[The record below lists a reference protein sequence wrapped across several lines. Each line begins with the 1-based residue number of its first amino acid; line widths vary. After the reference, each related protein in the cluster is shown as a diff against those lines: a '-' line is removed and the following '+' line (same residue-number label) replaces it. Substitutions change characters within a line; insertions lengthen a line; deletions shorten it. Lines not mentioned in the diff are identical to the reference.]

1 MGNEG
6 ASTPDEQRVGEMA
19 QYTTD
24 GKVTHLSL
32 DEPVDR
38 KLTKIIGPRFAE
50 YRKRWNAAN
59 SFELET
65 DFPLFLHIELAQ
77 VCNLRCPMCT
87 QGIPELRKK
96 YITKERLG
104 WEAYT
109 KIILEGEEYGCPST
123 SPQGTEEPLLDPDLE
138 RYIRFAADHGYL
150 DIMMNTNATLLT
162 EERSRTMLD
171 AGLTRL
177 RFSLDAA
184 TKETYERVRLGGK
197 YDVTHR
203 NIERFLELKRQ
214 RGYVL
219 PLTGVSFC
227 KMSVNEHEEELF
239 IKKWEHLVDFV
250 TIQEFIPPDTEG
262 DYSSFYPSRSKLRDD
277 MEFEFHCVQPWQ
289 RVLVR
294 STGDVTP
301 CCAMFSQDLSLG
313 KVGEHT
319 IHELW
324 NGPKMRELRE
334 IHKAGQYARNEVC
347 LKCVKS
353 IIRPNLTRGSTAS
366 LPI

>member
-1 MGNEG
+1 M
-6 ASTPDEQRVGEMA
+6 SDQT

-24 GKVTHLSL
+24 GKVRHLSF

-38 KLTKIIGPRFAE
+38 KLTKIIGPKFAE
-50 YRKRWNAAN
+50 YRELWNAAN

-65 DFPLFLHIELAQ
+65 EFPLFLHIELAE

-87 QGIPELRKK
+87 QGIPELRKR
-96 YITKERLG
+96 YITKQRLG
-104 WEAYT
+104 WDAYA
-109 KIILEGEEYGCPST
+109 KIVLEGEQYGCPSI

-138 RYIRFAADHGYL
+138 RNIRFAADHGYL

-162 EERSRTMLD
+162 EERSRKMLD

-177 RFSLDAA
+177 RFSLDGA
-184 TKETYERVRLGGK
+184 TKDTYEKIRVGAK

-219 PLTGVSFC
+219 PLVGVSFC
-227 KMSVNEHEEELF
+227 KMSWNEHEEELF
-239 IKKWEHLVDFV
+239 IKTWEQLVDFV
-250 TIQEFIPPDTEG
+250 SIQEFIPPDTEG
-262 DYSSFYPSRSKLRDD
+262 DYSAFYPSRSKLREE
-277 MEFEFHCVQPWQ
+277 MEFEFRCVQPWQ

-294 STGDVTP
+294 STGEVTP

-313 KVGEHT
+313 NLREHT

-334 IHKAGQYARNEVC
+334 IQKAGQYAKNAVC
-347 LKCVKS
+347 LKCVNS
-353 IIRPNLTRGSTAS
+353 IIRPNLDRRSAATQPA
-366 LPI
+366 